1 METTPM
7 EKTNK
12 QRNGSAESPKKR
24 AKTSVLSTPLEV
36 LRRHDLRSAL
46 TDAIRDEDKVKL
58 DLWLNLAIKQREHG
72 ITFDSSV
79 YHFKDT
85 PANMPDLTAENIFI
99 VHIIVMAIK
108 FGRVKT
114 FKLYYWYL
122 TTKWNYTKAPMMTD
136 CDAMGIV
143 LYYALLYQNMRILKW
158 ARKKMMM
165 REAFRDKKNRDVLLG
180 VCDGPQLNNLICK
193 AIDERYC
200 GLLRYIFDDL
210 RITWAP
216 GISHPQYAQMLL
228 IGRALSTGSK
238 LIIELIKELTLPI
251 PQCSRDDISNLQF
264 DAVEFSHRLGKASTD
279 QIAYVM
285 DAYQESVVIQP
296 SIYYDAVANADLVKV
311 QRLSKHVGTFGED
324 HNALLGD
331 LKDFSRSYHFPM
343 FETSMSTRLEVIE
356 GIWGQVLLSGSTKM
370 FHAVNDLFGNHVP
383 CLRLISILRTIV
395 HHPDKPNPEVLSLMV
410 PSAEDAVR
418 DDWKYGEAD
427 DKKDHRYVVLK
438 YYIDRA
444 FTLTMEV
451 HNYGVANWILRAFDS
466 IIWHS

>member
-1 METTPM
+1 METAPM

-12 QRNGSAESPKKR
+12 QKSGSAEPPKKR
-24 AKTSVLSTPLEV
+24 AKTSVLPTPLKV
-36 LRRHDLRSAL
+36 LERYDLRSML
-46 TDAIRDEDKVKL
+46 TNAIRDGDEVGL

-72 ITFDSSV
+72 ISFDGSV

-85 PANMPDLTAENIFI
+85 PANMPELTAKNIFI

-108 FGRVKT
+108 FGRVET
-114 FKLYYWYL
+114 FKLYYRYL
-122 TTKWNYTKAPMMTD
+122 TTKWIDTNARMMTHY
-136 CDAMGIV
+136 DAMGIV
-143 LYYALLYQNMRILKW
+143 IYYALLYQNMRILKW
-158 ARKKMMM
+158 ARKKFVMG
-165 REAFRDKKNRDVLLG
+165 RVPDKTIKDVLVG
-180 VCDGPQLNNLICK
+180 VCNTPQLNNLLCK
-193 AIDERYC
+193 AIHEKCY

-216 GISHPQYAQMLL
+216 GISHPHYAQMLL

-238 LIIELIKELTLPI
+238 PIIELIKELTLPI

-264 DAVEFSHRLGKASTD
+264 DAVEFSHRLGKASMD

-296 SIYYDAVANADLVKV
+296 SIYYDAVANDDLGKV
-311 QRLSKHVGTFGED
+311 QWLSKHVGTFGED
-324 HNALLGD
+324 HNALFGD
-331 LKDFSRSYHFPM
+331 LKSFSRSYHFPM
-343 FETSMSTRLEVIE
+343 FETIMSTRLEVIE
-356 GIWGQVLLSGSTKM
+356 GIWGQVLLSGSAKM
-370 FHAVNDLFGNHVP
+370 VHAVDDLFGNHAP

-395 HHPDKPNPEVLSLMV
+395 HHPEKINPEVLSLMV

-451 HNYGVANWILRAFDS
+451 RNYGVANWILRAFDS